1 MGALVEP
8 ALAEAAGF
16 EPVARIYGE
25 PLEALPQDLY
35 IPPDALEVMLDAF
48 EGPLDLLLYLIRKA
62 NVDILDIPMAP
73 LTRQYLDYVES
84 MRASNLEL
92 AAEYLV
98 MAAMLIE
105 IKSRML
111 LPRPK
116 AVDGESAEDPRAEL
130 VRRLMEYEQI
140 KIAGLRINEM
150 PQAEREF
157 FWVETLVE
165 KSMLVR
171 LPEVSLQELKEAW
184 MAVVRQAVLKRNH
197 KISREE
203 LSVREHMGIILRV
216 LQERGGFVQ
225 FETLFDPDIGPPGL
239 VVHFL
244 AMLELARE
252 RLIEITQTE
261 AFQPIYVRVHQGES
275 CPDQE
280 DS

>member
-1 MGALVEP
+1 
-8 ALAEAAGF
+8 
-16 EPVARIYGE
+16 
-25 PLEALPQDLY
+25 
-35 IPPDALEVMLDAF
+35 
-48 EGPLDLLLYLIRKA
+48 
-62 NVDILDIPMAP
+62 
-73 LTRQYLDYVES
+73 
-84 MRASNLEL
+84 
-92 AAEYLV
+92 
-98 MAAMLIE
+98 
-105 IKSRML
+105 
-111 LPRPK
+111 
-116 AVDGESAEDPRAEL
+116 
-130 VRRLMEYEQI
+130 
-140 KIAGLRINEM
+140 M

-225 FETLFDPDIGPPGL
+225 FETLFDADMGPPGL